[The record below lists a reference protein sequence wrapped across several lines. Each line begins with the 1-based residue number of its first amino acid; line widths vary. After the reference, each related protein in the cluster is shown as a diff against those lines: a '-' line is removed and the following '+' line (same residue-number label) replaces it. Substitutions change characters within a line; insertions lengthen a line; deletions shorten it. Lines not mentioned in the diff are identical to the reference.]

1 MKMNVCFF
9 RLRTGFV
16 SCHEIG
22 FAFIPIKLHMKVL
35 LKSNKWSWNWDL
47 RNKFDALSKPVL
59 KLYKIH
65 YGTELNKR
73 FLSCVQGHRFKI
85 VPINVMYAYESTK
98 MLYCKRTDSSLN
110 SIILLFHAVRFFRPS
125 NNDKNLALSTPI
137 KTKKTKICH
146 FSLSFVRLVVGQK
159 TWNKTVRFLAWRG
172 TFPSSVKW
180 IEET

>member
-9 RLRTGFV
+9 WLRTGFV

-65 YGTELNKR
+65 YGTELSKR

-85 VPINVMYAYESTK
+85 FPINVMYAYESTK
-98 MLYCKRTDSSLN
+98 MLYCKGQIRRWTVS
-110 SIILLFHAVRFFRPS
+110 FYFF
-125 NNDKNLALSTPI
+125 TPLDFLDLVITI
-137 KTKKTKICH
+137 KTLHYRHQSKPKKTKICH